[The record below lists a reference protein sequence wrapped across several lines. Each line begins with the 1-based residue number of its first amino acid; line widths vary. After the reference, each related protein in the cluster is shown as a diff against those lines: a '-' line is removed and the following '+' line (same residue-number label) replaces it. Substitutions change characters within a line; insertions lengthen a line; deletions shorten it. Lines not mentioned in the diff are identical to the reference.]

1 MNINLISTSPNV
13 KETPPEHEDL
23 LISDIENIPASMC
36 SSVVIDQTLNALTNE
51 QLELILSKIRH
62 GGTISI
68 SSPDAVRVSK
78 ALYVGDI
85 DIPQFTSLIIDSKSQ
100 HSILDMKTFF
110 EQRGYNIEM
119 AYVQGLSFYIKVQ
132 RP

>member
-1 MNINLISTSPNV
+1 MGPISYIYIYVLYT
-13 KETPPEHEDL
+13 
-23 LISDIENIPASMC
+23 IFYI
-36 SSVVIDQTLNALTNE
+36 
-51 QLELILSKIRH
+51 ELILSKIRH

-110 EQRGYNIEM
+110 EQRGYIIEM
-119 AYVQGLSFYIKVQ
+119 ANVQGLSFYIKVQ